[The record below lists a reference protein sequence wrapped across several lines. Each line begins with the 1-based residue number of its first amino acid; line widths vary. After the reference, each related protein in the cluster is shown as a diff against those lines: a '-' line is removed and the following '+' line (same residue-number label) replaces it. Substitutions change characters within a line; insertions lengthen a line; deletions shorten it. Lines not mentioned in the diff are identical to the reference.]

1 MPHLST
7 LRACY
12 RRDPT
17 WKPKEPA
24 MSRAPFVEFDFCD
37 FVTFTLASIAFVLCI
52 YMEVG
57 A

>member
-12 RRDPT
+12 RWDPSR
-17 WKPKEPA
+17 KPKEPA

>member
-1 MPHLST
+1 
-7 LRACY
+7 
-12 RRDPT
+12 
-17 WKPKEPA
+17 
-24 MSRAPFVEFDFCD
+24 MSRAPFVAFDFCD

>member
-1 MPHLST
+1 MDH
-7 LRACY
+7 AEN
-12 RRDPT
+12 
-17 WKPKEPA
+17 PKEPA